1 MGFAT
6 SITTAVLFL
15 SILIIATSVYP
26 VLFDSYRTI
35 QESLDD
41 KHRIRVDQLNTEVNI
56 TSIDDLTPD
65 TITITIS
72 NQGTTVLNA
81 SRSSVVVD
89 GIYKTYSASPDG
101 YWMPLKN
108 ALFTVDAITST
119 DHQVIVITENG
130 ISDIGTY
137 HS

>member
-15 SILIIATSVYP
+15 SILIITTTVYP
-26 VLFDSYRTI
+26 IIFDSYRTI

-41 KHRIRVDQLNTEVNI
+41 KHRIRMDQLNTDVDITNI
-56 TSIDDLTPD
+56 ANLTPN

-89 GIYKTYSASPDG
+89 GICKTYSASPDG

-108 ALFTVDAITST
+108 ARFTVNAITST